1 LEIEGPEVGEAIIL
15 PSRNK
20 HSPGGR
26 ETFAGLLPPLGI
38 FTEWFASHTCDRR
51 NNRQTLP
58 STLANF
64 AEYEKSSEAI
74 NKGGGWIEN
83 DEARMTNAERSQKLK
98 ALRIFRHLAFELLSS
113 FETVI
118 HC

>member
-1 LEIEGPEVGEAIIL
+1 VGEAIIL

-64 AEYEKSSEAI
+64 AEYENYSGK
-74 NKGGGWIEN
+74 EN
-83 DEARMTNAERSQKLK
+83 LFGRESP
-98 ALRIFRHLAFELLSS
+98 
-113 FETVI
+113 
-118 HC
+118 